1 MTASRAGF
9 TLIEVVGALL
19 IFSVALGAVIQFS
32 GALGRQLEYAAVTT
46 EITSLARQKVD
57 SLEDVGFGALSTG
70 GDADQTSVRGRS
82 YDRVWTVTPVHPL
95 LYEIDVSVTPSTGSG
110 PSVTLESFLTGS
122 WQ

>member
-1 MTASRAGF
+1 MDSRAGF

-57 SLEDVGFGALSTG
+57 SLEDVGFAGLSTG
-70 GDADQTSVRGRS
+70 SAADQPSVRGRT
-82 YDRVWTVTPVHPL
+82 YDRVWSVTAVHPL

-110 PSVTLESFLTGS
+110 PRVTLESYLTGS
-122 WQ
+122 WR

>member
-1 MTASRAGF
+1 MSASRAGF

-57 SLEDVGFGALSTG
+57 SLEDVGFSGVVTG
-70 GDADQTSVRGRS
+70 GSGDQLSVQGRT
-82 YDRVWTVTPVHPL
+82 YDRSWSVSAVHPL
-95 LYEIDVSVTPSTGSG
+95 LYEINVSVTPSTGSG
-110 PSVTLESFLTGS
+110 PSVTLESYLTGS
-122 WQ
+122 WR

>member
-1 MTASRAGF
+1 MSASRAGF

-32 GALGRQLEYAAVTT
+32 GALGRQLEYAAATA

-57 SLEDVGFGALSTG
+57 SLEDVDFSGLSTG
-70 GDADQTSVRGRS
+70 GSADQVSVQGRT
-82 YDRVWTVTPVHPL
+82 YDRAWSVSVVHPL
-95 LYEIDVSVTPSTGSG
+95 LYEIDVSVTPLSGSG
-110 PSVTLESFLTGS
+110 PRVTLESYLTGS